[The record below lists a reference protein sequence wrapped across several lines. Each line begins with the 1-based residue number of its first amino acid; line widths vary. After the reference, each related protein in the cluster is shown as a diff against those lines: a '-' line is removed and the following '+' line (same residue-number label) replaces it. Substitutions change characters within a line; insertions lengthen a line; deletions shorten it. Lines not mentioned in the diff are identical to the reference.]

1 MSLLLR
7 LLARNQVI
15 TKCCCCCF
23 SCWFLSLFC
32 SWLIHVWYVTY
43 PSTRYEDGSSPVVPL
58 GKVETTTHFQQQR
71 IQKSLLKVDFYT
83 NNQTLIKADFYEGL
97 LWRFG
102 SSQLPPNPRQAG
114 TWSSEAFSL
123 IIIIVV
129 FVIVIIIIIVFK
141 GNDSLISTR
150 YLLLFHFIDLFCSM
164 LSPLTMIVSWLCN
177 TRRRQQTQ
185 RPDLVSHEEPRG
197 VARNFDG
204 TSLEAA
210 GGSLADQFL
219 NSSSVSWWILFQY
232 DISGG
237 SNMWY
242 IFAQCL
248 PPLKQD
254 IWIRSRCQDE
264 NVLFTETFLHLINK
278 QTKTC
283 LHFFSCV

>member
-1 MSLLLR
+1 
-7 LLARNQVI
+7 
-15 TKCCCCCF
+15 
-23 SCWFLSLFC
+23 
-32 SWLIHVWYVTY
+32 
-43 PSTRYEDGSSPVVPL
+43 
-58 GKVETTTHFQQQR
+58 
-71 IQKSLLKVDFYT
+71 
-83 NNQTLIKADFYEGL
+83 
-97 LWRFG
+97 
-102 SSQLPPNPRQAG
+102 
-114 TWSSEAFSL
+114 
-123 IIIIVV
+123 
-129 FVIVIIIIIVFK
+129 
-141 GNDSLISTR
+141 
-150 YLLLFHFIDLFCSM
+150 M

-232 DISGG
+232 DILGG

-254 IWIRSRCQDE
+254 IWIRSRSQDV
-264 NVLFTETFLHLINK
+264 NVALTETFAFTQQTKHMPPFLILYLTVWYLLLHSINGSWSDPVMITVILFGSSESGLDLVK
-278 QTKTC
+278 INWTWDDPLKYLQSWWRMAVAGSQQTKTVPSLTRC
-283 LHFFSCV
+283 CHSVILRSDWPQGSLSHLFEIVQYYTM